1 MDDSYKD
8 SHVFYSQALGGEM
21 KKKDAGTIHKFYSL
35 IVLFGTVLCFSV
47 LLQVMKAGYVS
58 GHLEDSLTQA
68 NLAAI
73 LIDPY
78 HYGSTGELIFADK
91 DDSRE
96 VFREILSKALGNEES
111 RRKLGIAGAEQIQ
124 DFRLYEV
131 NGEKIR
137 EYAYNQAGV
146 CSQTEY
152 TRSQVVNAPDGTE
165 ICNSSV
171 YARIAVPIEFL
182 FGVEITA
189 IKEHCVDIVS
199 EEIGYE

>member
-1 MDDSYKD
+1 
-8 SHVFYSQALGGEM
+8 M
-21 KKKDAGTIHKFYSL
+21 KKKDAGAIHKFYSL
-35 IVLFGTVLCFSV
+35 IVLFWAVLCFGV

-91 DDSRE
+91 EHSRE
-96 VFREILSKALGNEES
+96 VFEEVLSGALGDEES
-111 RRKLGIAGAEQIQ
+111 RRKLGFAAAEQIL

-131 NGEKIR
+131 TGDKVR

-152 TRSQVVNAPDGTE
+152 THSQVVNAPDGTE
-165 ICNSSV
+165 IWNSSI
-171 YARIAVPIEFL
+171 YTKIAVPIEFL